1 MTTSLHGARAFVCA
15 FADDDN
21 VVRLD
26 RLFLALGL
34 GKNDI
39 KYLEKEHASA
49 NSDHDALAASVQAI
63 TDPVCFGTLFF
74 FSDTCLAPLSFSF
87 SPVPSHRCSLSG
99 VSNVHIVEAEDF
111 SETLALH
118 CRSRSISLI
127 LTTEA
132 KVKAEVPG
140 REHATG
146 HCLLY
151 ERWSSIAKDLF
162 HKWDFF
168 LLIYKPSALASN
180 SDRGLRSIMA
190 SQRAHTLGHNPDT
203 FRPSR

>member
-74 FSDTCLAPLSFSF
+74 FQIHALLLS
-87 SPVPSHRCSLSG
+87 HSLSPPSPHTDAACR
-99 VSNVHIVEAEDF
+99 VFPTSTSSRRKTLVRPWHSIVD
-111 SETLALH
+111 H
-118 CRSRSISLI
+118 
-127 LTTEA
+127 
-132 KVKAEVPG
+132 VPF
-140 REHATG
+140 H
-146 HCLLY
+146 
-151 ERWSSIAKDLF
+151 SS
-162 HKWDFF
+162 
-168 LLIYKPSALASN
+168 
-180 SDRGLRSIMA
+180 
-190 SQRAHTLGHNPDT
+190 
-203 FRPSR
+203 